1 MAKIHNAN
9 IDGTNYN
16 YHEAKPNKNGQIK
29 GLMYTKV
36 DKDTGE
42 VKLKSGNGRF
52 EKLMLKARGY
62 NRMTENMGQK
72 FLKGKFPNA
81 GIPPD
86 FKITT
91 GRLHSSSS
99 KSLVVLAETF
109 QTNFQKQSED
119 DKRNFALVNSKD

>member
-1 MAKIHNAN
+1 MAKIHNTN
-9 IDGTNYN
+9 IEGVNYK

-36 DKDTGE
+36 DKDTGK

-62 NRMTENMGQK
+62 NRMTENTGLK
-72 FLKGKFPNA
+72 FLRGKFPNA

-86 FKITT
+86 LKITT
-91 GRLHSSSS
+91 TRVHSSSS
-99 KSLVVLAETF
+99 KSSVVLAETF
-109 QTNFQKQSED
+109 QTNFQKQSEY
-119 DKRNFALVNSKD
+119 DKRNLTLLNPKD